1 MFSNLIVFCLF
12 PYYSFSICSLLS
24 ETRFLLFG
32 SLLCLDVFG
41 RDFLVGRNAENLEID
56 SEISTDYN
64 WHIIRVVGKMGE
76 TSDKLVVQAKLGDQE
91 ALCAL
96 LDLFS
101 DQVASRLEKQINKKW
116 KAALDIEDVLQVTYI
131 EVFLQI
137 GNFNGE
143 EEKTFLAWLVRIAE
157 NNLRDAIRSLQC
169 EKRPPPDK
177 RVHAPSGQDS
187 HITLIELV
195 AGSSVTASRK
205 AGRNEACDLLDAALR
220 KLRMI
225 TKKYFVFMIWKDSPG
240 LRSLRRW
247 VEDEGRYICFVP
259 GRWSGWEIYWDR
271 NLDFLRTSRDFSA
284 VFIASQD
291 GKRSP

>member
-1 MFSNLIVFCLF
+1 MAW
-12 PYYSFSICSLLS
+12 
-24 ETRFLLFG
+24 
-32 SLLCLDVFG
+32 
-41 RDFLVGRNAENLEID
+41 RNAENLEID

-64 WHIIRVVGKMGE
+64 RRIIRVVGKMGE

-205 AGRNEACDLLDAALR
+205 AGRNEACDLLDAAMR
-220 KLRMI
+220 KLPDDYEKVLRLYDLEGLSGPEVAEVMGRRRGAI
-225 TKKYFVFMIWKDSPG
+225 HM
-240 LRSLRRW
+240 LRSRALVRLGDLLGS
-247 VEDEGRYICFVP
+247 ESKFFTHK
-259 GRWSGWEIYWDR
+259 S
-271 NLDFLRTSRDFSA
+271 
-284 VFIASQD
+284 
-291 GKRSP
+291 